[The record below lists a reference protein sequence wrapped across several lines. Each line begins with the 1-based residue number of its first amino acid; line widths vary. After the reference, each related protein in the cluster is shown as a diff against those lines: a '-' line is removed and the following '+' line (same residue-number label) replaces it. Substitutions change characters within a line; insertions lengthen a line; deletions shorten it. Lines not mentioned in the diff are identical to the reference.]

1 MWKLSLKP
9 KGPDRTSNERVK
21 DLVFEALGRNP
32 EIAIS
37 VSEIIC
43 ADPGCPGEE
52 TIILVMI
59 PKRKTAA
66 CKIAKALADVTGD
79 DVRDA
84 LKDLTYTP

>member
-9 KGPDRTSNERVK
+9 KGPDRTSHERVK
-21 DLVFEALGRNP
+21 GLVFEALGRNP
-32 EIAIS
+32 GIGIS
-37 VSEIIC
+37 VSEIAC
-43 ADPGCPGEE
+43 ADPACPGEE

-66 CKIAKALADVTGD
+66 CKVARALADVTGD

-84 LKDLTYTP
+84 LKELAYTP